1 MARSLQGCPRHG
13 GVEPFAPDQDGP
25 LTGKVDRA
33 RNHVALRTRCCAKWS
48 QHRVSPF
55 FKGIGG
61 RLAHRQ
67 GRARWAEGDFQIR
80 SQVVGLEIAGECKRH
95 CGAALMDPETTTN
108 GRFCRPKD
116 ALRRC
121 RTNQLDG
128 RRGCGSCG
136 FGRQGSVNSADRAG
150 HEGKNPQNNAG
161 LQRTRLDDHG
171 EEGLNGEEWIWRA
184 VRRAS
189 STGLPA
195 ASPNGLVM
203 RTPWQQVMG
212 PVAIFIVLRG
222 LDNTVLKL
230 LQLHGA
236 SNPVNGVNPVS
247 FCNVFFFVQLISG
260 VTFLF
265 IGRRDLSE
273 QIASLDRNDRYLLM
287 SDAFLGRFLGPV
299 AYFFS
304 LNALSVITQTLLFAL
319 TLPVSALMAR
329 WILRE
334 RLPKAFTTS
343 VLLISSGLLLHQL
356 SQMATIGQQ
365 TNLVGVGWALVGVMA
380 FSGAALTGRTIAGRH
395 LTASLSI
402 GVGATASALVFG
414 LLAILM
420 FGPEHFLLLQIW
432 WVLGVLLL
440 YSLTLSLG
448 SEVALRMAYRQ
459 ASVATV
465 SLLGSLSIVVAVT
478 SAALLL
484 NETIHPGTI
493 IGVMLLVAGVML
505 SKKTTNPN
513 RLLGG
518 K

>member
-1 MARSLQGCPRHG
+1 
-13 GVEPFAPDQDGP
+13 
-25 LTGKVDRA
+25 
-33 RNHVALRTRCCAKWS
+33 
-48 QHRVSPF
+48 
-55 FKGIGG
+55 
-61 RLAHRQ
+61 
-67 GRARWAEGDFQIR
+67 
-80 SQVVGLEIAGECKRH
+80 
-95 CGAALMDPETTTN
+95 
-108 GRFCRPKD
+108 
-116 ALRRC
+116 
-121 RTNQLDG
+121 
-128 RRGCGSCG
+128 
-136 FGRQGSVNSADRAG
+136 
-150 HEGKNPQNNAG
+150 
-161 LQRTRLDDHG
+161 
-171 EEGLNGEEWIWRA
+171 
-184 VRRAS
+184 
-189 STGLPA
+189 
-195 ASPNGLVM
+195 M

-505 SKKTTNPN
+505 SKQTTNPN

-518 K
+518 Q

>member
-1 MARSLQGCPRHG
+1 
-13 GVEPFAPDQDGP
+13 
-25 LTGKVDRA
+25 
-33 RNHVALRTRCCAKWS
+33 
-48 QHRVSPF
+48 
-55 FKGIGG
+55 
-61 RLAHRQ
+61 
-67 GRARWAEGDFQIR
+67 
-80 SQVVGLEIAGECKRH
+80 
-95 CGAALMDPETTTN
+95 
-108 GRFCRPKD
+108 
-116 ALRRC
+116 
-121 RTNQLDG
+121 
-128 RRGCGSCG
+128 
-136 FGRQGSVNSADRAG
+136 
-150 HEGKNPQNNAG
+150 
-161 LQRTRLDDHG
+161 
-171 EEGLNGEEWIWRA
+171 
-184 VRRAS
+184 
-189 STGLPA
+189 
-195 ASPNGLVM
+195 M

-478 SAALLL
+478 SAAVLL
-484 NETIHPGTI
+484 NESIHPGTT
-493 IGVMLLVAGVML
+493 IGVMLLMTGVML
-505 SKKTTNPN
+505 SNQRTNPN
-513 RLLGG
+513 RPLGG
-518 K
+518 N

>member
-1 MARSLQGCPRHG
+1 
-13 GVEPFAPDQDGP
+13 
-25 LTGKVDRA
+25 
-33 RNHVALRTRCCAKWS
+33 
-48 QHRVSPF
+48 
-55 FKGIGG
+55 
-61 RLAHRQ
+61 
-67 GRARWAEGDFQIR
+67 
-80 SQVVGLEIAGECKRH
+80 
-95 CGAALMDPETTTN
+95 
-108 GRFCRPKD
+108 
-116 ALRRC
+116 
-121 RTNQLDG
+121 
-128 RRGCGSCG
+128 
-136 FGRQGSVNSADRAG
+136 
-150 HEGKNPQNNAG
+150 
-161 LQRTRLDDHG
+161 
-171 EEGLNGEEWIWRA
+171 
-184 VRRAS
+184 
-189 STGLPA
+189 
-195 ASPNGLVM
+195 
-203 RTPWQQVMG
+203 
-212 PVAIFIVLRG
+212 
-222 LDNTVLKL
+222 
-230 LQLHGA
+230 
-236 SNPVNGVNPVS
+236 
-247 FCNVFFFVQLISG
+247 
-260 VTFLF
+260 
-265 IGRRDLSE
+265 
-273 QIASLDRNDRYLLM
+273 
-287 SDAFLGRFLGPV
+287 
-299 AYFFS
+299 
-304 LNALSVITQTLLFAL
+304 
-319 TLPVSALMAR
+319 MAR

-493 IGVMLLVAGVML
+493 IGVMLLVAGVRL

>member
-1 MARSLQGCPRHG
+1 
-13 GVEPFAPDQDGP
+13 
-25 LTGKVDRA
+25 
-33 RNHVALRTRCCAKWS
+33 
-48 QHRVSPF
+48 
-55 FKGIGG
+55 
-61 RLAHRQ
+61 
-67 GRARWAEGDFQIR
+67 
-80 SQVVGLEIAGECKRH
+80 
-95 CGAALMDPETTTN
+95 
-108 GRFCRPKD
+108 
-116 ALRRC
+116 
-121 RTNQLDG
+121 
-128 RRGCGSCG
+128 
-136 FGRQGSVNSADRAG
+136 
-150 HEGKNPQNNAG
+150 
-161 LQRTRLDDHG
+161 
-171 EEGLNGEEWIWRA
+171 
-184 VRRAS
+184 
-189 STGLPA
+189 
-195 ASPNGLVM
+195 M

-287 SDAFLGRFLGPV
+287 SDALLGRFLGPV

-505 SKKTTNPN
+505 SKQTTNPN

-518 K
+518 Q

>member
-1 MARSLQGCPRHG
+1 
-13 GVEPFAPDQDGP
+13 
-25 LTGKVDRA
+25 
-33 RNHVALRTRCCAKWS
+33 
-48 QHRVSPF
+48 
-55 FKGIGG
+55 
-61 RLAHRQ
+61 
-67 GRARWAEGDFQIR
+67 
-80 SQVVGLEIAGECKRH
+80 
-95 CGAALMDPETTTN
+95 
-108 GRFCRPKD
+108 
-116 ALRRC
+116 
-121 RTNQLDG
+121 
-128 RRGCGSCG
+128 
-136 FGRQGSVNSADRAG
+136 
-150 HEGKNPQNNAG
+150 
-161 LQRTRLDDHG
+161 
-171 EEGLNGEEWIWRA
+171 
-184 VRRAS
+184 
-189 STGLPA
+189 
-195 ASPNGLVM
+195 M
-203 RTPWQQVMG
+203 RKPWQQVMG

-304 LNALSVITQTLLFAL
+304 LNALSVITQTLVFAL

-505 SKKTTNPN
+505 SKQTTNPN

-518 K
+518 Q

>member
-1 MARSLQGCPRHG
+1 
-13 GVEPFAPDQDGP
+13 
-25 LTGKVDRA
+25 
-33 RNHVALRTRCCAKWS
+33 
-48 QHRVSPF
+48 
-55 FKGIGG
+55 
-61 RLAHRQ
+61 
-67 GRARWAEGDFQIR
+67 
-80 SQVVGLEIAGECKRH
+80 
-95 CGAALMDPETTTN
+95 
-108 GRFCRPKD
+108 
-116 ALRRC
+116 
-121 RTNQLDG
+121 
-128 RRGCGSCG
+128 
-136 FGRQGSVNSADRAG
+136 
-150 HEGKNPQNNAG
+150 
-161 LQRTRLDDHG
+161 
-171 EEGLNGEEWIWRA
+171 
-184 VRRAS
+184 
-189 STGLPA
+189 
-195 ASPNGLVM
+195 M

-402 GVGATASALVFG
+402 GIGATASALVFG

-493 IGVMLLVAGVML
+493 IGVMLLVAGVMV
-505 SKKTTNPN
+505 SKQTTNPN

-518 K
+518 Q

>member
-1 MARSLQGCPRHG
+1 
-13 GVEPFAPDQDGP
+13 
-25 LTGKVDRA
+25 
-33 RNHVALRTRCCAKWS
+33 
-48 QHRVSPF
+48 
-55 FKGIGG
+55 
-61 RLAHRQ
+61 
-67 GRARWAEGDFQIR
+67 
-80 SQVVGLEIAGECKRH
+80 
-95 CGAALMDPETTTN
+95 
-108 GRFCRPKD
+108 
-116 ALRRC
+116 
-121 RTNQLDG
+121 
-128 RRGCGSCG
+128 
-136 FGRQGSVNSADRAG
+136 
-150 HEGKNPQNNAG
+150 
-161 LQRTRLDDHG
+161 
-171 EEGLNGEEWIWRA
+171 
-184 VRRAS
+184 
-189 STGLPA
+189 
-195 ASPNGLVM
+195 M

-505 SKKTTNPN
+505 SKQTTNPN

-518 K
+518 

>member
-1 MARSLQGCPRHG
+1 
-13 GVEPFAPDQDGP
+13 
-25 LTGKVDRA
+25 
-33 RNHVALRTRCCAKWS
+33 
-48 QHRVSPF
+48 
-55 FKGIGG
+55 
-61 RLAHRQ
+61 
-67 GRARWAEGDFQIR
+67 
-80 SQVVGLEIAGECKRH
+80 
-95 CGAALMDPETTTN
+95 
-108 GRFCRPKD
+108 
-116 ALRRC
+116 
-121 RTNQLDG
+121 
-128 RRGCGSCG
+128 
-136 FGRQGSVNSADRAG
+136 
-150 HEGKNPQNNAG
+150 
-161 LQRTRLDDHG
+161 
-171 EEGLNGEEWIWRA
+171 
-184 VRRAS
+184 
-189 STGLPA
+189 
-195 ASPNGLVM
+195 M

-432 WVLGVLLL
+432 WVLGVML

-493 IGVMLLVAGVML
+493 IGVMLLVAVTMNEGFRKIAL
-505 SKKTTNPN
+505 SAVTGKSIRN
-513 RLLGG
+513 RRIRHRA
-518 K
+518 

>member
-1 MARSLQGCPRHG
+1 
-13 GVEPFAPDQDGP
+13 
-25 LTGKVDRA
+25 
-33 RNHVALRTRCCAKWS
+33 
-48 QHRVSPF
+48 
-55 FKGIGG
+55 
-61 RLAHRQ
+61 
-67 GRARWAEGDFQIR
+67 
-80 SQVVGLEIAGECKRH
+80 
-95 CGAALMDPETTTN
+95 
-108 GRFCRPKD
+108 
-116 ALRRC
+116 
-121 RTNQLDG
+121 
-128 RRGCGSCG
+128 
-136 FGRQGSVNSADRAG
+136 
-150 HEGKNPQNNAG
+150 
-161 LQRTRLDDHG
+161 
-171 EEGLNGEEWIWRA
+171 
-184 VRRAS
+184 
-189 STGLPA
+189 
-195 ASPNGLVM
+195 M

-493 IGVMLLVAGVML
+493 IGVMLLVAGVRL